1 MKIKNYIKTKCG
13 IEKYDLLETES
24 NKNFI
29 KKLICMSV
37 YYFQIKRKNEQF
49 PIILHKIIF

>member
-29 KKLICMSV
+29 KKV
-37 YYFQIKRKNEQF
+37 RFYFFIIIAVLSDFFKKN
-49 PIILHKIIF
+49 